1 MYALRCNIKTLA
13 ILENRRIY
21 ARLMHKYESRQV
33 AIIGARGYSGL
44 DLARLILKHPV
55 AQLAVCFANESAFS
69 LEDYLP
75 EAVAKT
81 IAVKPLSEMPR
92 LLRELHTVFLA
103 TPAEASLGLVPVL
116 IEAGVNV
123 IDLSGAFRLKKGGK
137 VAYSKWYKFE
147 HTQAELLDRAHFGL
161 SPWANNET
169 PSKAGPTLI
178 SNPGCYATSVLM
190 AILPL
195 LRSDLIEP
203 SSLVIDS
210 KSGTSGAGRKAAENL
225 IFTEVDGECLPYRVG
240 QHQHF
245 PEIQEYAQVFGGQAI
260 DPFFNTSLLPV
271 RRGIISSIYARLKT
285 GRGLADIRT
294 ALANAYED
302 YPLVKISA
310 LSELSAIGQAQAVS
324 LKKVVGSARTHL
336 AFEVVGEKLYMFS
349 LLDNLLKGAA
359 SQAVENFNWLNGLP
373 AGTGLTEI
381 EGVL

>member
-1 MYALRCNIKTLA
+1 
-13 ILENRRIY
+13 
-21 ARLMHKYESRQV
+21 
-33 AIIGARGYSGL
+33 
-44 DLARLILKHPV
+44 
-55 AQLAVCFANESAFS
+55 
-69 LEDYLP
+69 
-75 EAVAKT
+75 
-81 IAVKPLSEMPR
+81 
-92 LLRELHTVFLA
+92 
-103 TPAEASLGLVPVL
+103 
-116 IEAGVNV
+116 
-123 IDLSGAFRLKKGGK
+123 
-137 VAYSKWYKFE
+137 
-147 HTQAELLDRAHFGL
+147 
-161 SPWANNET
+161 
-169 PSKAGPTLI
+169 
-178 SNPGCYATSVLM
+178 M

-225 IFTEVDGECLPYRVG
+225 LFTEVDGECLPYRVG